1 MAAAATSGTPTLHV
15 LRASD
20 KQELVLS
27 GTAILMAAVVLPVA
41 VFSITFPVAHF
52 VNEQSTGRLLTFLS
66 NTIDYPPASCI
77 GTFGLVLSL
86 GALLLFIVLRH
97 VLLIERLSRASI
109 VGGAPTALPSD
120 GVFVS
125 ATDRIAA
132 ARERQLAA
140 WRRSSERCL
149 RVGCVSVL
157 GGLVVCSFQPHYNLN
172 IHISGAAVFFLGGAV
187 FTTWQTVLDSQ
198 LAARLPH
205 CDPSHD
211 AALSAYVERDACGLK
226 CRKAI
231 AALTGMTFLA
241 GFCVSM
247 VAQGQ
252 QLFGWVWIAHVLP
265 ASDRDKLVAVYA
277 PVVELFLFL
286 CFVAHFATL
295 IPTIWQQ
302 RVRLVLSVTWEG
314 SDMRQPATATGSFSD
329 PINRASPTDGGLN
342 ASLTDQVFNV
352 S

>member
-1 MAAAATSGTPTLHV
+1 MAAAAAGTPTLR
-15 LRASD
+15 RASD

-27 GTAILMAAVVLPVA
+27 GTAILTAAVVLPVA
-41 VFSITFPVAHF
+41 VFTITFPVAHF
-52 VNEQSTGRLLTFLS
+52 VNEQSTERLLTFLS

-97 VLLIERLSRASI
+97 VLLIERLSRASL
-109 VGGAPTALPSD
+109 VGRSPAALPSD

-149 RVGCVSVL
+149 KVGCVSVL

-187 FTTWQTVLDSQ
+187 FTTWQTVLDSRM
-198 LAARLPH
+198 AARLPH
-205 CDPSHD
+205 CDPSHA
-211 AALSAYVERDACGLK
+211 AALSAYIEHDACGLQ
-226 CRKAI
+226 CRKVI
-231 AALTGMTFLA
+231 AVLTGMTFLA
-241 GFCVSM
+241 GFCVSL

-252 QLFGWVWIAHVLP
+252 QRFGWVWIADVFP
-265 ASDRDKLVAVYA
+265 ASDRAELIAVYA
-277 PVVELFLFL
+277 PIVELFLFL

-295 IPTIWQQ
+295 LPTIWQQ
-302 RVRLVLSVTWEG
+302 RVRLVLSVTWEEP
-314 SDMRQPATATGSFSD
+314 DMPATATGSFSD
-329 PINRASPTDGGLN
+329 SINRASPVDTGLN
-342 ASLTDQVFNV
+342 DQLFSV

>member
-205 CDPSHD
+205 CDPSRWFRPRH
-211 AALSAYVERDACGLK
+211 AAAASAGATAR
-226 CRKAI
+226 RSI
-231 AALTGMTFLA
+231 AGVASSARSGGGGRRSLTA
-241 GFCVSM
+241 RIPCV
-247 VAQGQ
+247 
-252 QLFGWVWIAHVLP
+252 L
-265 ASDRDKLVAVYA
+265 
-277 PVVELFLFL
+277 VELGPPSAPLR
-286 CFVAHFATL
+286 
-295 IPTIWQQ
+295 P
-302 RVRLVLSVTWEG
+302 SVW
-314 SDMRQPATATGSFSD
+314 
-329 PINRASPTDGGLN
+329 
-342 ASLTDQVFNV
+342 
-352 S
+352 